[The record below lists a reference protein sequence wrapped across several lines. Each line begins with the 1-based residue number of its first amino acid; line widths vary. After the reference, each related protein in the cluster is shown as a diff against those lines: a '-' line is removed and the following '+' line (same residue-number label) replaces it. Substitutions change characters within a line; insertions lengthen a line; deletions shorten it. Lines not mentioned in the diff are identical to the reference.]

1 MVGKRFSVL
10 MALLLSASI
19 LGGCAKTQVVASNS
33 PDKKGKAVKIGISQI
48 AEHPALDAAREG
60 FIEALKSKGFE
71 DGKNIKI
78 DYQNAQ
84 GEIATAQTI
93 AQNFASQKEDL
104 ILAIATPSAQ
114 AAFNATKDIPILIT
128 AVTDPVK
135 AGLTKSLDKPD
146 ANVTGTS
153 DDVSA
158 QKQLELLKKLV
169 PNSKTIGILYNS
181 SESNSEIQ
189 LENIKKALP
198 EFGLELEA
206 VGVTNVN
213 EIPQALNSILDKVDT
228 IYVPTDNLVA
238 SAMPLITSTCYKK
251 NIPVIGSEEGQVANG
266 ALATNGIDYKQLGFQ
281 TGLMAAEVLNGK
293 AVSELPITTL
303 SELSI
308 VVNTDAANKLNIQ
321 IPEDILSKAKKVTGG
336 VQ

>member
-1 MVGKRFSVL
+1 MVGKKISVL
-10 MALLLSASI
+10 MALLLGASI
-19 LGGCAKTQVVASNS
+19 LGGCSKS
-33 PDKKGKAVKIGISQI
+33 PVGAAQGSGKREKVVKIGITQI
-48 AEHPALDAAREG
+48 AEHPALDSAREG

-71 DGKNIKI
+71 EGKNLKI

-93 AQNFASQKEDL
+93 AQGFVSKKEDL
-104 ILAIATPSAQ
+104 ILAVATDSAQ
-114 AAFNATKDIPILIT
+114 AAYNATKDIPILIT

-135 AGLTKSLDKPD
+135 AGLTKSLEKPNT
-146 ANVTGTS
+146 NVTGTS
-153 DDVSA
+153 DDVSV
-158 QKQLELLKKLV
+158 QKQLELLKRLV
-169 PNSKTIGILYNS
+169 PNSKTVGIIYNS

-198 EFGLELEA
+198 EFNLELEK

-213 EIPQALNSILDKVDT
+213 EIPQALNSILDKIDV

-238 SAMPLITSTCYKK
+238 SAMPLISNTCFKK
-251 NIPVIGSEEGQVANG
+251 NIPIIGSEEAHVASG
-266 ALATNGIDYKQLGFQ
+266 ALATNGIDYKKLGFQ
-281 TGLMAAEVLNGK
+281 TGLMAVEILNGK
-293 AVSELPITTL
+293 AVSELPIKAL
-303 SELSI
+303 SELSM
-308 VVNTDAANKLNIQ
+308 VVNTDAAKKLNIE

>member
-1 MVGKRFSVL
+1 MVGKKVSAL
-10 MALLLSASI
+10 MSLLLSVSI
-19 LGGCAKTQVVASNS
+19 LGGCSRSSAETSQELE
-33 PDKKGKAVKIGISQI
+33 KKEKVIKIGITQL

-60 FIEALKSKGFE
+60 FIEALKSKGF
-71 DGKNIKI
+71 DNGKNIKI
-78 DYQNAQ
+78 DYENAQ
-84 GEIATAQTI
+84 GDIATAQTI
-93 AQNFASQKEDL
+93 AQNFVSQKEDL

-128 AVTDPVK
+128 AVTDPIK

-169 PNSKTIGILYNS
+169 PNSKTVGILYNS
-181 SESNSEIQ
+181 SEVNSEIQ
-189 LENIKKALP
+189 LENIKKILP
-198 EFGLELEA
+198 EFNLELKA

-213 EIPQALNSILDKVDT
+213 EISQALNSMTDKIDVL
-228 IYVPTDNLVA
+228 YVPTDNLVA
-238 SAMPLITSTCYKK
+238 NAMPLISNTCFKN
-251 NIPVIGSEEGQVANG
+251 NIPIIGSEEGHVANG
-266 ALATNGIDYKQLGFQ
+266 ALATNGIDYKKLGFE
-281 TGLMAAEVLNGK
+281 TGLMAVEVLSGK
-293 AVSELPITTL
+293 AVSELPIKTL

-308 VVNTDAANKLNIQ
+308 VVNTDAAQKLNIQ
-321 IPEDILSKAKKVTGG
+321 IPEDILSKAKKITGG